1 MSMSQ
6 QTAETGGTMVAK
18 AAPPIAVIG
27 AQIAGWDVP
36 DMVQWLTLIYV
47 VLMIVHKLWR
57 MGMEAYR
64 FLVLKKRDVLP
75 DE

>member
-1 MSMSQ
+1 M
-6 QTAETGGTMVAK
+6 AAK
-18 AAPPIAVIG
+18 IAPPIAVVG

-36 DMVQWLTLIYV
+36 AMVQWLTLIYV
-47 VLMIVHKLWR
+47 ALMIIHKLWR
-57 MGMEAYR
+57 MGLEAYR

>member
-1 MSMSQ
+1 M
-6 QTAETGGTMVAK
+6 AAK
-18 AAPPIAVIG
+18 IAPPIAVVG

-57 MGMEAYR
+57 MGLEAYR
-64 FLVLKKRDVLP
+64 CLVLKKRDVLP

>member
-1 MSMSQ
+1 
-6 QTAETGGTMVAK
+6 MVAK
-18 AAPPIAVIG
+18 AAPPLAVVG

-36 DMVQWLTLIYV
+36 SAVQWLTLIYV

-57 MGMEAYR
+57 MGLEAYR
-64 FLVLKKRDVLP
+64 FWVLKKRDALS

>member
-1 MSMSQ
+1 
-6 QTAETGGTMVAK
+6 MVAK
-18 AAPPIAVIG
+18 AAPPLAVVG

-57 MGMEAYR
+57 MGLEAYR
-64 FLVLKKRDVLP
+64 FCVLKKRDVLP

>member
-1 MSMSQ
+1 M
-6 QTAETGGTMVAK
+6 AAK
-18 AAPPIAVIG
+18 IAPPIAVVG

-36 DMVQWLTLIYV
+36 AMVQWLTLIYV
-47 VLMIVHKLWR
+47 ALMIIHKLWR